1 VFYNGGRGRSFV
13 GFDHFHLKTAVSKGR
28 VSDFQGWLV
37 GEALRHLV
45 RWGGF
50 QIADEESRKFRLSD
64 LQHAKNKEGGPCDP
78 PSPFRRA
85 SLSLAF
91 ALRNYFV
98 QLEDW
103 QEHRNDD
110 AAYDYPEE
118 HNQQRLDQ

>member
-1 VFYNGGRGRSFV
+1 MVSQRRAAGKVFRRLIV
-13 GFDHFHLKTAVSKGR
+13 VSN
-28 VSDFQGWLV
+28 
-37 GEALRHLV
+37 
-45 RWGGF
+45 
-50 QIADEESRKFRLSD
+50 DEEERSGQEIKRAD
-64 LQHAKNKEGGPCDP
+64 LAIRP
-78 PSPFRRA
+78 PFPWSSF
-85 SLSLAF
+85 SLAF